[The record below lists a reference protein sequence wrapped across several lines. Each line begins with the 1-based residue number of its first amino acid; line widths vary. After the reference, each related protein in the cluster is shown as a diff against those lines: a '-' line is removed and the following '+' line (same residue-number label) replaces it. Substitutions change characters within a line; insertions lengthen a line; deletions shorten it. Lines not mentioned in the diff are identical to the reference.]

1 MEICIFC
8 GSKDDPTGVEDVMP
22 RWARRA
28 FDIQGPLTATASD
41 RPGGPR
47 RQVGRQM
54 DVLRVV
60 LKDALCRSCNSGWL
74 GGTVEKPA
82 ARLLAPMAVD
92 QQPTT
97 LDAADQRLI
106 AFWAAKTVFL
116 LELALR
122 QMHPQDS

>member
-8 GSKDDPTGVEDVMP
+8 GSKDDPTGVEDVIP

-82 ARLLAPMAVD
+82 APPRPD
-92 QQPTT
+92 GG
-97 LDAADQRLI
+97 
-106 AFWAAKTVFL
+106 
-116 LELALR
+116 
-122 QMHPQDS
+122 